1 MSTPSSADKTQSK
14 RPPST
19 SMVRIVLVFASVSP
33 RVNLSLENKVMARP
47 SRHSTLP
54 KSKVENRVETINK
67 SSDGE
72 SARKMDSSG
81 YYLPKTSSSPY
92 PHSLPIKAF
101 LFFEPTKTIDARPK
115 RHKNKLVVSKEKTLS
130 SSFFLLRVVF
140 FLRWGFL
147 IHSPSSTATTQ
158 KGPSS
163 NSDRIT

>member
-1 MSTPSSADKTQSK
+1 MSTPSSADKTQGK

-47 SRHSTLP
+47 SRHSTLS

-81 YYLPKTSSSPY
+81 YYLPKTSSSSSSPY

-130 SSFFLLRVVF
+130 SSFFYWELF
-140 FLRWGFL
+140 FFYAGG
-147 IHSPSSTATTQ
+147 S
-158 KGPSS
+158 
-163 NSDRIT
+163 

>member
-1 MSTPSSADKTQSK
+1 MSTPSSADKTQGK

-19 SMVRIVLVFASVSP
+19 SMGRIVLVFASVSP

-47 SRHSTLP
+47 SRHSTLS

-81 YYLPKTSSSPY
+81 YYLPKTSSSSSSPY

-140 FLRWGFL
+140 FYAGG
-147 IHSPSSTATTQ
+147 S
-158 KGPSS
+158 
-163 NSDRIT
+163 

>member
-1 MSTPSSADKTQSK
+1 MSTPSSADKTQGK

-47 SRHSTLP
+47 SRHSTLS

-115 RHKNKLVVSKEKTLS
+115 RHKNKLVVSKGKTLS

-147 IHSPSSTATTQ
+147 ILSPSSTATTQ